1 MNEPISNALPAA
13 RTLLKQLEQQFTVF
27 KAVQPLAIGIDKQLI
42 ARLPQVNR
50 KELRV
55 ALSLHIH
62 SIRYLKAMEKAQQ
75 RFDLDGNPV
84 DTVPESHRKHASDL
98 LKERIKKTLEKR
110 KEQEQTVREERRRDE
125 KMRQLVEKF
134 APRR

>member
-1 MNEPISNALPAA
+1 MNESVSNPLPAA
-13 RTLLKQLEQQFTVF
+13 RALLKQLEQQFAVF
-27 KAVQPLAIGIDKQLI
+27 KDGQPLAIGIDKQLI

-62 SIRYLKAMEKAQQ
+62 STRYLKAMEKAQQ
-75 RFDLDGNPV
+75 RFDLDGNAV
-84 DTVPESHRKHASDL
+84 GVVPESHRKHASDL
-98 LKERIKKTLEKR
+98 LKERFKKATEKR
-110 KEQEQTVREERRRDE
+110 KEQEQNAREERRRDE
-125 KMRQLVEKF
+125 KMQQLVEKF